1 MDHNKERLEKIEEAL
16 FRVMPEKCDTS
27 WMNGMTRTRETEIPC
42 GMIDVF
48 HAPGVELLKRGG
60 KRWRPLV
67 MVLSNEAAGG
77 DPREVYPLTP
87 MVELAHNGSL
97 IIDDIEDKSVER
109 RGKPSVHLLYGEDL
123 SINAGNLMYFNATG
137 LVAGLD
143 KPAEL
148 KFALLDSY
156 CENLRRLHF
165 GQGLDIQWHNNHS
178 EIPDVDTYLQM
189 CRFKTGAL
197 ARFAAQ
203 AGVLLAGEHL
213 EKADFAGDV
222 WERIG
227 VGFQVLDDVKNLTT
241 GNPGK
246 QRGDDIVEGKKSLPV
261 ILFYKKNPRAFPAL
275 AELFKQS
282 GELGMEKGQTR
293 VEEAISL
300 LEKAGTIEQAGEIA
314 GKMMRDALGDLK
326 TLFASGE
333 ALALQ
338 IDMVETFLKKML

>member
-16 FRVMPEKCDTS
+16 FRVMPDRADNT
-27 WMNGMTRTRETEIPC
+27 WMDKMTRTRETEVPS
-42 GMIDVF
+42 GMIDTF
-48 HAPGVELLKRGG
+48 HAPGVDLLHRGG

-67 MVLSNEAAGG
+67 MVLVNEAVGG
-77 DPREVYPLTP
+77 NPDEVYPLTP
-87 MVELAHNGSL
+87 LVELAHNGSL
-97 IIDDIEDKSVER
+97 IIDDIEDRSVER
-109 RGKPSVHLLYGEDL
+109 RGKEAVHLLYGEDI

-165 GQGLDIQWHNNHS
+165 GQGLDIQWHNDHKN
-178 EIPDVDTYLQM
+178 IPDADLYLQM

-203 AGVLLAGEHL
+203 AGALMAG
-213 EKADFAGDV
+213 KAMKTADAAGDI

-227 VGFQVLDDVKNLTT
+227 VGFQILDDVKNLTT

-246 QRGDDIVEGKKSLPV
+246 QRGDDVVEGKKSLPV
-261 ILFYKKNPRAFPAL
+261 ILFHSCRKEEFHRL
-275 AELFKQS
+275 AGLF
-282 GELGMEKGQTR
+282 
-293 VEEAISL
+293 
-300 LEKAGTIEQAGEIA
+300 EQAGIQGMDA
-314 GKMMRDALGDLK
+314 GRSAVEDAIHLLEEADCIRMAGDRGREMMYQALEDLK
-326 TLFASGE
+326 KLFPPGE
-333 ALALQ
+333 VLDLQ